1 MEKFYLE
8 SPSIKRKDEA
18 INYVKEFY
26 ENNSNLNGDS
36 GLDKYLDDYEGW
48 LEFLNKLSNPST
60 VPSGYCPGYEY
71 FLIRKN
77 DSKLVGLI
85 NLRYNL
91 NKNLLLHGGHIGYSI
106 KVSERRKGY
115 NKINLY
121 LCLIKARELGLD
133 KVLLTAYDDNIG
145 SVKTI
150 LDAGGILENK
160 INDNG
165 KLLGRYWI
173 DVEESLKKNIKY
185 KKYTEGK

>member
-1 MEKFYLE
+1 M
-8 SPSIKRKDEA
+8 
-18 INYVKEFY
+18 
-26 ENNSNLNGDS
+26 
-36 GLDKYLDDYEGW
+36 
-48 LEFLNKLSNPST
+48 
-60 VPSGYCPGYEY
+60 
-71 FLIRKN
+71 
-77 DSKLVGLI
+77 
-85 NLRYNL
+85 RYNL

-150 LDAGGILENK
+150 LDAGGVLENK

-185 KKYTEGK
+185 KKYTERK

>member
-26 ENNSNLNGDS
+26 KNNSNLNGDS
-36 GLDKYLDDYEGW
+36 GLDKYLNDYEGW
-48 LEFLNKLSNPST
+48 LDFLNKLSNPST

-150 LDAGGILENK
+150 LDAGGVLENK

-185 KKYTEGK
+185 KKYTERK

>member
-48 LEFLNKLSNPST
+48 LEFLNKLSNPLT

-150 LDAGGILENK
+150 LDAGGVLENK

>member
-8 SPSIKRKDEA
+8 SPSIKRKNEA

-36 GLDKYLDDYEGW
+36 ELDKYLDNYEGW
-48 LEFLNKLSNPST
+48 LEFLSKLSNPST

-150 LDAGGILENK
+150 LDAGGVLENK
-160 INDNG
+160 INDSG

>member
-26 ENNSNLNGDS
+26 ENSSNLNGDS
-36 GLDKYLDDYEGW
+36 GLDKYLDNYEGW
-48 LEFLNKLSNPST
+48 LEFLSKLSNPLT

-133 KVLLTAYDDNIG
+133 KVLLTAYDGNIG

-150 LDAGGILENK
+150 LDAGGVLENK

>member
-36 GLDKYLDDYEGW
+36 GLDKYLDNYEGW
-48 LEFLNKLSNPST
+48 LEFLSKLSNPLT
-60 VPSGYCPGYEY
+60 VPSGYCSGYEY

-150 LDAGGILENK
+150 LDAGGVLENK
-160 INDNG
+160 INDSG

>member
-26 ENNSNLNGDS
+26 ENSSNLNGDS
-36 GLDKYLDDYEGW
+36 GLDKYLDNYEGW
-48 LEFLNKLSNPST
+48 LEFLGKLSNTST
-60 VPSGYCPGYEY
+60 APSGYCPGYEY

-150 LDAGGILENK
+150 LDAGGVLENK

>member
-150 LDAGGILENK
+150 LDAGGVLENK
-160 INDNG
+160 INDNE

>member
-48 LEFLNKLSNPST
+48 LEFLNKLSNPLT
-60 VPSGYCPGYEY
+60 VPSGYCLGYEY

-85 NLRYNL
+85 NLRHNL

-106 KVSERRKGY
+106 KVTERRKGY

-150 LDAGGILENK
+150 LDAGGVLENK
-160 INDNG
+160 INDSG

>member
-36 GLDKYLDDYEGW
+36 GLDKYLDNYEGW
-48 LEFLNKLSNPST
+48 LEFLSKLSNPST

-91 NKNLLLHGGHIGYSI
+91 NKNLLIHGGHIGYSI

-150 LDAGGILENK
+150 LDAGGVLENK

>member
-26 ENNSNLNGDS
+26 ENSSNLNGDS
-36 GLDKYLDDYEGW
+36 GLDKYLDNYEGW
-48 LEFLNKLSNPST
+48 LEFLSKLSNPLT

-150 LDAGGILENK
+150 LDAGGVLENK

>member
-8 SPSIKRKDEA
+8 NPSIKRKDEA

-48 LEFLNKLSNPST
+48 LEFLGKLSNPST

-150 LDAGGILENK
+150 LDAGGVLENK

-173 DVEESLKKNIKY
+173 DVEESLEKNIKY

>member
-48 LEFLNKLSNPST
+48 LEFLNKLSNPLT
-60 VPSGYCPGYEY
+60 VPSGYCLGYEY

-85 NLRYNL
+85 NLRHNL

-106 KVSERRKGY
+106 KVTERRKGY

-150 LDAGGILENK
+150 LDAGGVLENK

>member
-48 LEFLNKLSNPST
+48 LEFLNKLSNPLT
-60 VPSGYCPGYEY
+60 VPSGYCLGYEY

-85 NLRYNL
+85 NLRHNL

-106 KVSERRKGY
+106 KVTERRKGY

-150 LDAGGILENK
+150 LDAGGVLENK
-160 INDNG
+160 INDSG
-165 KLLGRYWI
+165 KFLGRYWI

>member
-150 LDAGGILENK
+150 LDAGGVLENK

>member
-60 VPSGYCPGYEY
+60 VPSGYCLGYEY

-85 NLRYNL
+85 NLRHNL

-106 KVSERRKGY
+106 KVTERRKGY

-150 LDAGGILENK
+150 LDAGGVLENK
-160 INDNG
+160 INDSG
-165 KLLGRYWI
+165 KFLGRYWI

>member
-36 GLDKYLDDYEGW
+36 GLDKYLDNYGGW
-48 LEFLNKLSNPST
+48 LEFLRKLSNPST

-91 NKNLLLHGGHIGYSI
+91 NKNLLIHGGHIGYSI

-150 LDAGGILENK
+150 LDAGGVLENK

>member
-36 GLDKYLDDYEGW
+36 GLDKYLDNYEGW
-48 LEFLNKLSNPST
+48 LEFLSKLGNPST

-150 LDAGGILENK
+150 LDAGGVLENK

>member
-26 ENNSNLNGDS
+26 ENSSNLNGDS
-36 GLDKYLDDYEGW
+36 GLDKYLDNYEGW
-48 LEFLNKLSNPST
+48 LEFLSKLSNPST

-150 LDAGGILENK
+150 LDAGGVLENK
-160 INDNG
+160 INDSG

>member
-36 GLDKYLDDYEGW
+36 GLDKYLDNYEGW
-48 LEFLNKLSNPST
+48 LEFLSKLSNPST

-121 LCLIKARELGLD
+121 LCLIRARELGLD

-150 LDAGGILENK
+150 LDAGGVLENK

-173 DVEESLKKNIKY
+173 DVEEALKKNIKY

>member
-60 VPSGYCPGYEY
+60 APSGYCPGYEY

-85 NLRYNL
+85 NLRHNL

-150 LDAGGILENK
+150 LDAGGVLENK

>member
-48 LEFLNKLSNPST
+48 LEFLNKLSNPLT
-60 VPSGYCPGYEY
+60 VPSGYCLGYEY

-85 NLRYNL
+85 NLRHNL

-106 KVSERRKGY
+106 KVTERRKGY

-150 LDAGGILENK
+150 LDAGGVLENK
-160 INDNG
+160 INDSG

-185 KKYTEGK
+185 KKYIEGK

>member
-36 GLDKYLDDYEGW
+36 GLDKYLDNYGGW
-48 LEFLNKLSNPST
+48 LEFLSKLSNPST

-91 NKNLLLHGGHIGYSI
+91 NKNLLIHGGHIGYSI

-150 LDAGGILENK
+150 LDAGGVLENK

>member
-91 NKNLLLHGGHIGYSI
+91 NKNLLLHDGHIGYNI

-133 KVLLTAYDDNIG
+133 KVLLTAYDI
-145 SVKTI
+145 I
-150 LDAGGILENK
+150 L
-160 INDNG
+160 
-165 KLLGRYWI
+165 
-173 DVEESLKKNIKY
+173 VQ
-185 KKYTEGK
+185 